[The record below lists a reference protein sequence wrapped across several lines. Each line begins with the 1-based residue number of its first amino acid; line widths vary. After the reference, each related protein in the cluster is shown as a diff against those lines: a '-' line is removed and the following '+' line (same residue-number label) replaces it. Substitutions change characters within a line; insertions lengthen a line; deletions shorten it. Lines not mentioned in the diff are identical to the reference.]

1 MLLLKVKNSLLQF
14 ESVQMEA
21 IGSAIGKCCSAS
33 KLLEQEGLILIE
45 SMETDLIGEEK
56 NKPKVTIMVKRV
68 K

>member
-1 MLLLKVKNSLLQF
+1 MLLLKVKNALLQF

-45 SMETDLIGEEK
+45 SMETDLIGDEK

>member
-1 MLLLKVKNSLLQF
+1 MLLLKIKNALLQF
-14 ESVQMEA
+14 ESVKLEA
-21 IGSAIGKCCSAS
+21 LGSAIGKCCSAT

-45 SMETDLIGEEK
+45 TMETDLIGDDK